1 MKKTIVALLIFA
13 SLQVAFVYGYLSSE
27 KKKIAY
33 ADAIRV
39 FNGYRFKADLEK
51 MSQGTLISMQES
63 LDSAEAAYR
72 AAPQNQEV
80 QQRLLASQQ
89 RMAAGYNAI
98 NKEINDKV
106 WDRLNP
112 VISKFGKEKGL
123 DLLIGANGMGT
134 VLYAD
139 DSKDITDDL
148 IRYINENYE
157 KGN

>member
-1 MKKTIVALLIFA
+1 
-13 SLQVAFVYGYLSSE
+13 
-27 KKKIAY
+27 
-33 ADAIRV
+33 
-39 FNGYRFKADLEK
+39 
-51 MSQGTLISMQES
+51 MSQGTLSSMQES